1 MMEESEKTIMEENI
15 HTQPEKE
22 ISEKAPLTEQDLLN
36 KRIENVGWGFFLVLI
51 GGLWLVPDRF
61 VPEGTW
67 LIGAALIL
75 FAINIMRHLNHI
87 RMSNFTLILGVIAL
101 VIGISDFFSVDLP
114 FLPILLII
122 IGGKLLL
129 QPIFE
134 RHE

>member
-1 MMEESEKTIMEENI
+1 MMEESETKMEKDI
-15 HTQPEKE
+15 YTQPEKD
-22 ISEKAPLTEQDLLN
+22 IPEKTPPTEKDLLN

-51 GGLWLVPDRF
+51 GGLWLVPDRL

-75 FAINIMRHLNHI
+75 FGINIVRHINHI

-134 RHE
+134 RHD